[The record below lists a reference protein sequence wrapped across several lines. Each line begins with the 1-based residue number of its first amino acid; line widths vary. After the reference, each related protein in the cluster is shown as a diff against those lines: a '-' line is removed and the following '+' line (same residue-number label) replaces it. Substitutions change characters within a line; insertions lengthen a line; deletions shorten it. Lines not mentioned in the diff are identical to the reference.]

1 VVFILNI
8 CLVMNYLI
16 SESQLESLV
25 SSQQPVHVMS
35 FRSALKKIVD
45 VLKKDDYEP
54 EQIMDFILG
63 LRYKDEFVIRK
74 VQKYKDDPEFLTA
87 VSKIIG

>member
-1 VVFILNI
+1 
-8 CLVMNYLI
+8 MNYLI
-16 SESQLESLV
+16 SESQLQSLV
-25 SSQQPVHVMS
+25 SAEKPVAVMS
-35 FRSALKKIVD
+35 FRSALKKILD
-45 VLKKDDYEP
+45 VLKEDDYEP

-74 VQKYKDDPEFLTA
+74 AQKYKDDPEFLVA

>member
-1 VVFILNI
+1 
-8 CLVMNYLI
+8 MNYLI

-63 LRYKDEFVIRK
+63 LRYRDEFVIRK

>member
-1 VVFILNI
+1 
-8 CLVMNYLI
+8 MNYLI

-25 SSQQPVHVMS
+25 SAQQPVPVMS

-54 EQIMDFILG
+54 EQIMDFIL
-63 LRYKDEFVIRK
+63 
-74 VQKYKDDPEFLTA
+74 
-87 VSKIIG
+87 

>member
-1 VVFILNI
+1 
-8 CLVMNYLI
+8 MNYLI

-25 SSQQPVHVMS
+25 SAEKPIVSMS
-35 FRSALKKIVD
+35 FRSALKKIVE
-45 VLKKDDYEP
+45 VLQKDGYEP

-74 VQKYKDDPEFLTA
+74 AQKYKDEPDFMMA
-87 VSKIIG
+87 VLRIIE